1 MPSLPVLSQFEAD
14 VEPST
19 MMRAMNME
27 RTMKSNC
34 AFSLSLW
41 MLLMLTAAIAAMT
54 PAGAQKCPTP
64 DAAKRQQVETYVIAR
79 YRLLSAADIK
89 LTDSKQANEICFWQF
104 NYEFSNP
111 KREVAVYLSPD
122 GNYLTPTLYDI
133 RTEPFAEEAAA
144 REQNV
149 KSLLV
154 GTFPELGD
162 KNAPIMIVEFAD
174 FQCPYCKRMAD
185 TLRKD
190 LLPSEGNNVRFVF
203 RNYPLPMHPWAMA
216 AAEMAECVA
225 LQKPSEFWKV
235 HDFLFENQS
244 QLTADNIKDKLTQF
258 IAANVAIDQGQYW
271 SCVDNDLAMGPVKKE
286 MDLGQKLGVRGTPSI
301 FINGAFYSGF
311 KDAPQLRALIEGAQ
325 KGDFHAASLPENS
338 AANDNSA
345 RRAACPPKAQGA
357 LNQ

>member
-1 MPSLPVLSQFEAD
+1 
-14 VEPST
+14 
-19 MMRAMNME
+19 
-27 RTMKSNC
+27 MKSQRS
-34 AFSLSLW
+34 FSIIRW
-41 MLLMLTAAIAAMT
+41 MLVMLTATISAIM
-54 PAGAQKCPTP
+54 PAGAQKCPMP
-64 DAAKRQQVETYVIAR
+64 DAAKRQQVEAYVISL

-89 LTDSKQANEICFWQF
+89 LTDSKQANEACFWQF
-104 NYEFSNP
+104 NYDVSNP
-111 KREVAVYLSPD
+111 NREVTVYLSPD

-133 RTEPFAEEAAA
+133 RTDPFAEEAAA

-149 KSLLV
+149 KSLLA

-162 KNAPIMIVEFAD
+162 KNAPITIVEFAD

-190 LLPSEGNNVRFVF
+190 FLPSEGNHVRFVF
-203 RNYPLPMHPWAMA
+203 RNYPLPMHPWAMT
-216 AAEMAECVA
+216 AAEMAKCVT

-258 IAANVAIDQGQYW
+258 IAANVAIDQGQYR

-286 MDLGQKLGVRGTPSI
+286 TDLGQKLGVRGTPAI

-325 KGDFHAASLPENS
+325 KGDFHVASLPENS
-338 AANDNSA
+338 TAGENSA
-345 RRAACPPKAQGA
+345 RRSACPPKAQGPS
-357 LNQ
+357 NQ

>member
-1 MPSLPVLSQFEAD
+1 
-14 VEPST
+14 
-19 MMRAMNME
+19 ME
-27 RTMKSNC
+27 RTMKPNC
-34 AFSLSLW
+34 NFSLILW
-41 MLLMLTAAIAAMT
+41 MLLMLTATISTVM

-64 DAAKRQQVETYVIAR
+64 DAAKRAQVETYVIAQ
-79 YRLLSAADIK
+79 YELSLPDVVLLESKAAND
-89 LTDSKQANEICFWQF
+89 DCFWLFHYQV
-104 NYEFSNP
+104 SNP
-111 KREVAVYLSPD
+111 KRQEISVYLSPD
-122 GNYLTPTLYDI
+122 GEYLLPALYDL
-133 RTEPFAEEAAA
+133 RVDPQAEKKAL
-144 REQNV
+144 RESNQ
-149 KSLLV
+149 KALL
-154 GTFPELGD
+154 GGILPEIGPD
-162 KNAPIMIVEFAD
+162 NAPVTIVEFAD
-174 FQCPYCKRMAD
+174 FECPYCKRMAD

-203 RNYPLPMHPWAMA
+203 RNYPLPMHPWAMV
-216 AAEMAECVA
+216 AAEMAECVT

-244 QLTADNIKDKLTQF
+244 QLTADSIRDKITQF
-258 IAANVAIDQGQYW
+258 VAANVAIDQAQYR

>member
-1 MPSLPVLSQFEAD
+1 
-14 VEPST
+14 
-19 MMRAMNME
+19 ME
-27 RTMKSNC
+27 KTMKNTKLFARKYWIVC
-34 AFSLSLW
+34 AGLSIAFIAPQL
-41 MLLMLTAAIAAMT
+41 AAET
-54 PAGAQKCPTP
+54 CPTP
-64 DAAKRQQVETYVIAR
+64 SSAKRAQVEAYVIAQNELSLPNVV
-79 YRLLSAADIK
+79 LLE
-89 LTDSKQANEICFWQF
+89 SKAANEACFWLF
-104 NYEFSNP
+104 RYEVSNP
-111 KREVAVYLSPD
+111 KKQEISVYLSPD
-122 GNYLTPTLYDI
+122 GNYLLPTLYDLSVD
-133 RTEPFAEEAAA
+133 PQAEKKALRVANQKA
-144 REQNV
+144 
-149 KSLLV
+149 LLE
-154 GTFPELGD
+154 GIMPEIGPE
-162 KNAPIMIVEFAD
+162 NAPVTIVEFAD
-174 FQCPYCKRMAD
+174 FECPYCKRMAD

-216 AAEMAECVA
+216 AAEMAECVT
-225 LQKPSEFWKV
+225 LQKPGEFWKV

-286 MDLGQKLGVRGTPSI
+286 MDLGQKLGVRGTPAI

-338 AANDNSA
+338 AANDNSG